1 MTYIRGEIRMT
12 ELKTVKDIYL
22 DYANEVE
29 NLEGKVWG
37 LESEIIKKV
46 YEIIRLQSETIEM
59 KASAEFYKPK
69 GYTDTFSISSTSV
82 SNSSQNKRKEIMK
95 KLVEDIKSNMYL

>member
-1 MTYIRGEIRMT
+1 MT

-22 DYANEVE
+22 DYRNEVE

-37 LESEIIKKV
+37 LEREIIKKV
-46 YEIIRLQSETIEM
+46 YEIIRLQSETVEM

-69 GYTDTFSISSTSV
+69 GYIDTTSTSIGSVSISSK
-82 SNSSQNKRKEIMK
+82 NKQKEIMN
-95 KLVEDIKSNMYL
+95 KLIEDIKSNMYL